1 MVDGVGESRDREIL
15 TARPFGVPIDKVL
28 IASPARRRATN
39 LLSRATATDHCGP
52 SGHEGRHKDR
62 QVLTPASVV
71 ERGAPHP
78 GPFGHPILRPSASLD
93 GTRDEDSTEG
103 PEDVARGHVASR
115 PAPPR

>member
-78 GPFGHPILRPSASLD
+78 GPSGHPILRPSAAIGSNNA
-93 GTRDEDSTEG
+93 GPSTRSQ
-103 PEDVARGHVASR
+103 PEPS
-115 PAPPR
+115 